1 MNRAERRR
9 VAKEAGKKPKGLGNS
24 RPILP
29 QSLEEEFTGH
39 IQRWETEV
47 RLEAANRSLNLAASA
62 FLVALHDKYGFDKG
76 QLEEVL
82 GHAFTQMECAWQGYI
97 TYEELMVLCE
107 EFGIPAKD
115 INYENINKSARDV
128 QVTLLEYERMKQMAV
143 MKDKIYALLEAGETD
158 INVIA
163 KKVGTT
169 KGSVSQFKY
178 MWKREKGKAT
188 ADDLADALFPDEDP
202 KDAEVVPNNKE
213 TVVKKED
220 IVPENKEEKE
230 VEIMSERKKLKPISI
245 TLQGEFGTYAVE
257 NKVVTVKLD
266 TPEMGL
272 DKEKLQELIEEL
284 QEVKSQF

>member
-9 VAKEAGKKPKGLGNS
+9 AAKEVGKKGKSLADTKPPIPKN
-24 RPILP
+24 
-29 QSLEEEFTGH
+29 LEDQLTGH

-47 RLEAANRSLNLAASA
+47 RLEAANRSLNLTTSA
-62 FLVALHDKYGFDKG
+62 FLVALHDKYDFDKEK
-76 QLEEVL
+76 LEEVL
-82 GHAFTQMECAWQGYI
+82 HHAFTHMECAWQGYI

-107 EFGIPAKD
+107 EFGIPSKD
-115 INYENINKSARDV
+115 LNYENVNKSARDV
-128 QVTLLEYERMKQMAV
+128 QITLLEYERMKQMAV

-178 MWKREKGKAT
+178 LWKKEKGKVT
-188 ADDLADALFPDEDP
+188 PDDLYDAIFEGEDP
-202 KDAEVVPNNKE
+202 EEVEVVPDNKD
-213 TVVKKED
+213 TVPEKAD
-220 IVPENKEEKE
+220 IVPENKTEEE

-266 TPEMGL
+266 TSEMGL

-284 QEVKSQF
+284 QEVQGQL

>member
-9 VAKEAGKKPKGLGNS
+9 AAKEAGKKPKGLGNS

-29 QSLEEEFTGH
+29 QNLEEEFTGH

-178 MWKREKGKAT
+178 MWKIEKGKAT
-188 ADDLADALFPDEDP
+188 ADDLADALFPEEDT
-202 KDAEVVPNNKE
+202 KDVEV
-213 TVVKKED
+213 
-220 IVPENKEEKE
+220 VPENKEEKE
-230 VEIMSERKKLKPISI
+230 VQIMSERKKLKPISI

>member
-9 VAKEAGKKPKGLGNS
+9 AAKEVGKKGKSLADTKPPIPKN
-24 RPILP
+24 
-29 QSLEEEFTGH
+29 LEDQLTGH

-47 RLEAANRSLNLAASA
+47 RLEAANRSLNLTTSA
-62 FLVALHDKYGFDKG
+62 FLVALHDKYDFDKEK
-76 QLEEVL
+76 LEEVL
-82 GHAFTQMECAWQGYI
+82 HHAFTHMECAWQGYI

-107 EFGIPAKD
+107 EFGIPSKD
-115 INYENINKSARDV
+115 LNYENVNKSARDV
-128 QVTLLEYERMKQMAV
+128 QITLLEYERMKQMAV

-178 MWKREKGKAT
+178 LWKKEKGKAT
-188 ADDLADALFPDEDP
+188 PEDLADALFPDEDP
-202 KDAEVVPNNKE
+202 KDVKVVPENKD

-220 IVPENKEEKE
+220 IVPENKVEKE
-230 VEIMSERKKLKPISI
+230 VEIMSQRKKLKPISI

-284 QEVKSQF
+284 QEVKSRF